1 MPKRILIVDDDEGLT
16 RLFQLILSRRLE
28 DTEIEIVSSGERA
41 LQSIREHCPSL
52 VLLDLM
58 LPDIDGAEV
67 CRRLRAEPATRN
79 LPVIIISGRE
89 DALLVAQAV
98 GATDCLLKPFLAQTL
113 VQRVQAVLRDGDG
126 ADGGAQ
132 DGHETRLCPQKTAPA
147 RHRAVQ
153 DVFAYPMTP
162 VMGLSS

>member
-16 RLFQLILSRRLE
+16 RLFQLVLSRRLK
-28 DTEIEIVSSGERA
+28 DVEIEIVSSGAQA
-41 LQSIREHCPSL
+41 LQSIRDCRPAL

-89 DALLVAQAV
+89 DTLLVAQSV
-98 GATDCLLKPFLAQTL
+98 GATDCLRKPFLPQVL
-113 VQRVQAVLRDGDG
+113 VQLVRSVLHDG
-126 ADGGAQ
+126 ADGGTQ
-132 DGHETRLCPQKTAPA
+132 DGHKARLCPQKPGPA
-147 RHRAVQ
+147 GHRAVQ
-153 DVFAYPMTP
+153 DVFAYYPIAP